1 MTEQHLT
8 PTVSSIESPAWRM
21 MPNQAIQQ
29 VGRVL
34 LVLLIMSAIWVAATG
49 FLVFLLADSWSFSP
63 RLS

>member
-8 PTVSSIESPAWRM
+8 PTVRSIESPAWRM

-34 LVLLIMSAIWVAATG
+34 LVLLVLFVIWVTVTG
-49 FLVFLLADSWSFSP
+49 FLVFLLAGSWPFSS

>member
-8 PTVSSIESPAWRM
+8 STVSSIENPAWRI

-34 LVLLIMSAIWVAATG
+34 LVLLILSAFWVAATG
-49 FLVFLLADSWSFSP
+49 FFVFLLADSWSFSP